1 MARRNDAATRGINRR
16 SFLGRAATISA
27 VVSVPISVPWMLPSQ
42 AGATL
47 LRQQHALRQQP
58 AIRPRTEWDQ
68 GNGPTGPIEAEDPLF
83 LLVHHTAQPGNNYTS
98 EDVPGLLRSMYWF
111 HSGDEKGWADI
122 AYNFLVDQFGTIW
135 EGRTGS
141 IAGPVRGSATGGN
154 QGFSQLC
161 CFIGNLSESEP
172 TPAATNSMVELLAW
186 LAVQRNIDIEP
197 GATVTFTSRGS
208 NKWPQGTEI
217 TTPTIA
223 GHRDMSQTSC
233 PGDSGYAFVTNR
245 LPVLVLAKVNG
256 VEPPPADDPD
266 SGSPDP
272 ETTSTTATE
281 TSATETAETAGSST
295 TDATEPSTE
304 TTTTAETNTTGHN
317 TSSPPESAPSAG
329 SSELGSELEE
339 SLSVQ
344 PESTV
349 KGWTDG
355 SLRWALPAA
364 AVLAGGAVTYR
375 RTTESGETPASD
387 NSGSTDPAAKTER
400 TD

>member
-1 MARRNDAATRGINRR
+1 MTKQGMNRR
-16 SFLGRAATISA
+16 IFLGKAVTLGATVGA
-27 VVSVPISVPWMLPSQ
+27 TVSVPWMLPSQ
-42 AGATL
+42 AEATL

-58 AIRPRTEWDQ
+58 AVRPRSDWDQ
-68 GNGPTGPIEAEDPLF
+68 GNGPTGPIEAEEPLF
-83 LLVHHTAQPGNNYTS
+83 LLVHHTAQPGNNYTA

-111 HSGDEKGWADI
+111 HSGDEKGWSDI

-161 CFIGNLSESEP
+161 CFIGNLSESDP
-172 TPAATNSMVELLAW
+172 TPAATDSMVELLAW
-186 LAVQRNIDIEP
+186 LAVQRNIDIQP

-233 PGDSGYAFVTNR
+233 PGDKGYAFVTSR

-256 VEPPPADDPD
+256 VEPPPPADNPD
-266 SGSPDP
+266 SGNPEP

-281 TSATETAETAGSST
+281 TSTTETAESST
-295 TDATEPSTE
+295 TETTESSTQ
-304 TTTTAETNTTGHN
+304 TTTTAETNTTEHN
-317 TSSPPESAPSAG
+317 TSSPPESAPSVG

-344 PESTV
+344 PETTTQ
-349 KGWTDG
+349 GWTDG
-355 SLRWALPAA
+355 PLRWALPAA
-364 AVLAGGAVTYR
+364 GAAVAAGSAVAYH
-375 RTTESGETPASD
+375 RTGGSRGPSTSD
-387 NSGSTDPAAKTER
+387 NSDSPGPSAKTDR
-400 TD
+400 TG

>member
-1 MARRNDAATRGINRR
+1 MTKQGMNRR
-16 SFLGRAATISA
+16 IFLGKAVTLSATVGA
-27 VVSVPISVPWMLPSQ
+27 TVSVPWLRPSQ
-42 AGATL
+42 VSAN
-47 LRQQHALRQQP
+47 RLRQQP
-58 AIRPRTEWDQ
+58 AIRPRSDWDQ

-83 LLVHHTAQPGNNYTS
+83 LLVHHTAQPGNNYAA

-111 HSGDEKGWADI
+111 HSGDEKGWSDI

-161 CFIGNLSESEP
+161 CFIGNLSESNP
-172 TPAATNSMVELLAW
+172 TPAATDSMVELLAW
-186 LAVQRNIDIEP
+186 LAVQRNIDIQP

-233 PGDSGYAFVTNR
+233 PGDKGYAFVTGR

-256 VEPPPADDPD
+256 VEPSPADDPD
-266 SGSPDP
+266 SGSSDP

-281 TSATETAETAGSST
+281 TSTTEPAESST
-295 TDATEPSTE
+295 TDTTESSTK
-304 TTTTAETNTTGHN
+304 TTTTAKTNTAEHN

-344 PESTV
+344 PETATRS
-349 KGWTDG
+349 WTDG

-364 AVLAGGAVTYR
+364 AFATGGAVVYH
-375 RTTESGETPASD
+375 RT
-387 NSGSTDPAAKTER
+387 SGSREPSTSDDSDSPQTPG
-400 TD
+400 

>member
-1 MARRNDAATRGINRR
+1 MVMQGMNRR
-16 SFLGRAATISA
+16 SFLNKAVKVGATLGA
-27 VVSVPISVPWMLPSQ
+27 TASVPWVMPSQ
-42 AGATL
+42 VSAN
-47 LRQQHALRQQP
+47 RLRQQP
-58 AIRPRTEWDQ
+58 TIRPRAEWDQ
-68 GNGPTGPIEAEDPLF
+68 GNGPTGPIEAEEPLF

-98 EDVPGLLRSMYWF
+98 DDVPGLLRSMYWF

-172 TPAATNSMVELLAW
+172 TPAATDSMVELLAW
-186 LAVQRNIDIEP
+186 LAVQRNINIQP
-197 GATVTFTSRGS
+197 GATVSFTSRGS
-208 NKWPQGTEI
+208 NKWPRGSEI

-233 PGDSGYAFVTNR
+233 PGDKGYAFVTNR

-256 VEPPPADDPD
+256 VEPPPPDDPD
-266 SGSPDP
+266 SGSPDL
-272 ETTSTTATE
+272 ETTSTTETE
-281 TSATETAETAGSST
+281 TSTTETAESST

-317 TSSPPESAPSAG
+317 TSSPPESATSAE

-339 SLSVQ
+339 ALSAQ

-349 KGWTDG
+349 KSWTDG

-364 AVLAGGAVTYR
+364 AVIAGGAVTYR
-375 RTTESGETPASD
+375 RTSGSGATPASD
-387 NSGSTDPAAKTER
+387 DSDSTDPTAKTER